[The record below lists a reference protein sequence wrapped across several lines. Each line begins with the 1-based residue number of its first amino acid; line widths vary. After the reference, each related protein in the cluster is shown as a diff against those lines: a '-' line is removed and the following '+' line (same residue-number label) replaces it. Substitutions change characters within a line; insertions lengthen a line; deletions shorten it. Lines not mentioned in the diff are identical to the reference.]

1 MLTYSIAIRTL
12 GTAGDK
18 FRRELESIARQTVQP
33 QRVMVYIAQGY
44 ERPPFTV
51 GSEEYVWVP
60 KGMVAQRV
68 LPYDEIE
75 SDCILMLDDDMELSP
90 DCAEKM
96 LGAMVDHSLG
106 CLGVDI
112 YENHNMSLGSKVYA
126 AVTNLVLPHWGNKWA
141 FRIYRNGSFSYV
153 NSPKESFYMSQS
165 CAGGVLMWRKDAFRS
180 ICPEDELWLEDLSF
194 TYGED
199 VVLVNK
205 VHRNGKRL
213 GVLFLPIVK
222 NLDAGASS
230 GRYKKSPD
238 RMYIRSKASFIIWWR
253 TCYDLLG
260 ESAFSKMLTA
270 CCYIIKAIWL
280 FFVMCGVAMLWKQ
293 ALVIKNYVKGIYD
306 GWKFVHSPEY
316 KKRGNYILDTK

>member
-18 FRRELESIARQTVQP
+18 FRRELESIARQTIQP

-44 ERPPFTV
+44 ERPSFTV
-51 GSEEYVWVP
+51 GKEEYVWVR

-68 LPYDEIE
+68 LPYDEID
-75 SDCILMLDDDMELSP
+75 SDYILMLDDDMELSP
-90 DCAEKM
+90 DCAEQM
-96 LGAMVDHSLG
+96 LKAMEEHSLG

-112 YENHNMSLGSKVYA
+112 YENHKMSTASKIYA
-126 AVTNLVLPHWGNKWA
+126 AVTNLVVPHFDKKWS
-141 FRIYRNGSFSYV
+141 FKIHRNGSFSYI
-153 NSPKESFYMSQS
+153 NKPTEALYMSQS
-165 CAGGVLMWRKDAFRS
+165 CAGGAIMWKKNVFHE
-180 ICPEDELWLEDLSF
+180 ICPEDELWLEELSF
-194 TYGED
+194 AYGED
-199 VVLVNK
+199 VALVNK

-213 GVLFLPIVK
+213 GVLFLPVIK

-230 GRYKKSPD
+230 GGYKKSSD
-238 RMYIRSKASFIIWWR
+238 RMYIRSKATFIIWWR

-280 FFVMCGVAMLWKQ
+280 FFVMCGVALLWLQ
-293 ALVIKNYVKGIYD
+293 PSVITNYVKGIYD
-306 GWKFVHSPEY
+306 GWKFVHSSY
-316 KKRGNYILDTK
+316 YRKLRNYILDI